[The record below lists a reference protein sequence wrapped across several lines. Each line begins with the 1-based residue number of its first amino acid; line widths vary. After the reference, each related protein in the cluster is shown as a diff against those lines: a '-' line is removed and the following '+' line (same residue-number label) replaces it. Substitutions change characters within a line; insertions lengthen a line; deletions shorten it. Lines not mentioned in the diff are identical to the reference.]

1 MEQDLRHG
9 LRARAAQ
16 LATWFLSQMPYQ
28 RQQQTMQADRQ
39 VFDGVTRSN
48 DDPDNRRQQQ
58 PQAQPLSVYDASRE
72 RRDMRTTVQIFA
84 AEAAPHRLAM
94 PTRAVEWGHRPEMD
108 SGYRPRP
115 ATLVERLV
123 TLRERVQGQGT
134 PSLLALR
141 PDQTLMLRDH
151 LRLFDSQQAQTS
163 RPQSENLTA
172 RVEAL
177 QHRLQTQ
184 QQAQRGRGQGRGW

>member
-1 MEQDLRHG
+1 MEQDLSHG
-9 LRARAAQ
+9 LRARATQ
-16 LATWFLSQMPYQ
+16 LATWFLSQIPYQ
-28 RQQQTMQADRQ
+28 RQQQTIQADRQ

-58 PQAQPLSVYDASRE
+58 QQAQPLAVYDASRE

-84 AEAAPHRLAM
+84 AEAAQHRLAM
-94 PTRAVEWGHRPEMD
+94 HTRAVEWGHRPEMD

-115 ATLVERLV
+115 ETLVERLV

-141 PDQTLMLRDH
+141 PDQTLMLREH

-163 RPQSENLTA
+163 RQPQASLTA

-177 QHRLQTQ
+177 QHRLQAQ
-184 QQAQRGRGQGRGW
+184 YQQARQHGLGRGW